1 MLTIV
6 PVQASDLDQL
16 AVLSRELCGRTVN
29 MARLRDAV
37 EKMLANHDYIL
48 LGAKDAQQRLVGFVM
63 AIICLD
69 IVGDCRPFAVM
80 ENLIVAEKAR
90 GLGAGRMLVAAIE
103 QQARDRD
110 CYYLMFNSLAER
122 KQAHQFYA
130 RIGYAK
136 GIVEGFKRYL

>member
-37 EKMLANHDYIL
+37 
-48 LGAKDAQQRLVGFVM
+48 VGFVM